1 MASYLLMRICFILYL
16 TSLISTN
23 DSEFAVFQCQK
34 KVTVCK
40 NDEATLT
47 CSSTQKFDGIELYF
61 HQEDKNKNRLLFN
74 MTGVGKSFQ
83 HGMQFELQEKVATL
97 VIRNIQVSHRGSYQ
111 WVLMGKGSSN
121 KYTKLDV
128 LESPTISKEN
138 DTLICQAIPRS
149 QRRITWSNDLPEFT
163 TNPDTTGLLNL
174 SISQSWD
181 DSFNDNPPC
190 CKIIEEEDSQE
201 LCAETCYHT
210 STFAKPISGIPET
223 LQRKIVLWP
232 LLIISI
238 LIAILF
244 LGLIW
249 HKKMKNKSS
258 CFFRNGH

>member
-163 TNPDTTGLLNL
+163 TNPDTTG
-174 SISQSWD
+174 
-181 DSFNDNPPC
+181 
-190 CKIIEEEDSQE
+190 
-201 LCAETCYHT
+201 
-210 STFAKPISGIPET
+210 IPET